1 MAEEEFYLVCV
12 DDTAGAK
19 RAVSY
24 ALVEAGKNSA
34 GLLLA
39 HVVDWSGFDAVNV
52 GELSHRHADKE
63 ARAVKVKSELLEPLL
78 AETAAAG
85 IQADSVVLFGD
96 PGDELLRIAT
106 ERKASHIFT
115 STHGRSTLKQ
125 LVLGSV
131 TRDLVA
137 KATVPVTVVP

>member
-1 MAEEEFYLVCV
+1 MAEEDIYLVCV

-24 ALVEAGKNSA
+24 ALAEAGKSKA
-34 GLLLA
+34 SLIFM
-39 HVVDWSGFDAVNV
+39 HVVEWSGFDAVNV

-63 ARAVKVKSELLEPLL
+63 AKAAKIKSDLL
-78 AETAAAG
+78 APLVGEAEAAG
-85 IQADSVVLFGD
+85 IQAESAVLFGD
-96 PGDELLRIAT
+96 PGDELL
-106 ERKASHIFT
+106 KAVKKREISHIFT